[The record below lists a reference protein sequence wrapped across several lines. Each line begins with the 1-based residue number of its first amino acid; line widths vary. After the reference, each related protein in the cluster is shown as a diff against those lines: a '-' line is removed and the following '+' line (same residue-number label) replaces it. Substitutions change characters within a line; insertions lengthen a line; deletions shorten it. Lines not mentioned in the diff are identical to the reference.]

1 VAWKQGPDEILV
13 RVPITEGIRGKDV
26 QWEVHPARLR
36 LAVKDEVLLEG
47 DFGGHR
53 VELDGKD
60 AKSYG
65 MLQLRCTIA
74 SRSVQALQRQQHQ
87 GDHRECRSSCR
98 SSRRSS
104 PSVPA
109 RQHPAC
115 QGRCRGR
122 I

>member
-1 VAWKQGPDEILV
+1 VQKQGLAVAWKQGPDEILV
-13 RVPITEGIRGKDV
+13 RVPIAEGIRGKDV

-74 SRSVQALQRQQHQ
+74 SCQTAPRMSGQVQGQDLT
-87 GDHRECRSSCR
+87 
-98 SSRRSS
+98 
-104 PSVPA
+104 
-109 RQHPAC
+109 AC
-115 QGRCRGR
+115 QQ
-122 I
+122 